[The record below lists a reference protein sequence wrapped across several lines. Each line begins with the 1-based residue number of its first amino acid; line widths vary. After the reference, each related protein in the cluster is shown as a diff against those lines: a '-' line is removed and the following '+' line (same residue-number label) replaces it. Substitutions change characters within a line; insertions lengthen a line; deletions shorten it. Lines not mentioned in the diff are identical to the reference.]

1 MMINWSDVIT
11 WIEWSRDIMEELWS
25 VWLRLAM
32 NTCIWV
38 WVHMGKPPYTL
49 DCIWQTMRKGGL
61 LYEKNRH
68 TDIQYVFQ
76 HNMVFFSQACSSICK
91 PLWLKCS
98 RSNQNF
104 SQKSIFGWSIQKW
117 WADIPKMMIME
128 KRGGRK
134 QRKKHVH
141 EQHKKKVKTVTSR
154 RNVIAWG

>member
-32 NTCIWV
+32 NTCSLGSYGEASIYTRLHMADYEEGGTFIW
-38 WVHMGKPPYTL
+38 KE
-49 DCIWQTMRKGGL
+49 QTH
-61 LYEKNRH
+61 RH
-68 TDIQYVFQ
+68 SICFSTQYVF
-76 HNMVFFSQACSSICK
+76 FSLACSSICK

-128 KRGGRK
+128 KRGGGRK